1 MAKRSLGIASR
12 FAIVVVVLIPS
23 LGSVAWVGF
32 HGVQSGRNTAN
43 SLYLDHIVNVRNA
56 STLALALQEA
66 DLDGLQL
73 LGSSVPA
80 RRDRIIADLLSRVSP
95 QLDSSLISVDAE
107 SADDPLERP
116 RTAAIDAGWSRFQ
129 QLLASGA
136 FAGTN
141 TTTGEHVTDSQ
152 LVAVLGPASAAAA
165 SIMGTEEQQ
174 ANQAHTQALAVYWSS
189 VRWMLFTVIIALL
202 AGAAVVA
209 WLVRSVL
216 PRTLA
221 YSAFAAEVTQG
232 DYTKRLDPT
241 GNDELSDLGRT
252 LDDLARSRQ
261 AEDLYDRH
269 RFEFTDTLQ
278 AAETE
283 QEAHDL
289 VKRHLERSVRQSRV
303 TVLNRNNSADR
314 LQAVTSVTPGSQL
327 ALGLDA
333 AKPRSCLAVRMARP
347 HDGTYGDEALLS
359 CPVCSQCPG
368 RTTCTP
374 LLVGGQVIGSILAEY
389 EQPLTD
395 LEGRTIREVVIQ
407 AAPVL
412 GNLRNL
418 AIAELRAATDSL
430 TGLPNKRAV
439 EDTAKRM
446 VAQSLRSGL
455 PLTAL
460 MCDLDHFKSINDR
473 FGHIRGD
480 EVLAAVGA
488 VFDDTLRAGDFA
500 GRYGGEE
507 FLVLLPAS
515 DADKGLL
522 VAERI
527 RAGVAALR
535 VATVDQA
542 VTISIGVAV
551 TPDHATDTETLL
563 RAADRALY
571 AAKNGGRDRIEVLS
585 PRPNSPD
592 LSQARQDPSDPV
604 AAGSTNGSSP

>member
-1 MAKRSLGIASR
+1 
-12 FAIVVVVLIPS
+12 
-23 LGSVAWVGF
+23 
-32 HGVQSGRNTAN
+32 
-43 SLYLDHIVNVRNA
+43 
-56 STLALALQEA
+56 
-66 DLDGLQL
+66 
-73 LGSSVPA
+73 
-80 RRDRIIADLLSRVSP
+80 
-95 QLDSSLISVDAE
+95 
-107 SADDPLERP
+107 
-116 RTAAIDAGWSRFQ
+116 
-129 QLLASGA
+129 
-136 FAGTN
+136 
-141 TTTGEHVTDSQ
+141 
-152 LVAVLGPASAAAA
+152 
-165 SIMGTEEQQ
+165 
-174 ANQAHTQALAVYWSS
+174 
-189 VRWMLFTVIIALL
+189 
-202 AGAAVVA
+202 
-209 WLVRSVL
+209 
-216 PRTLA
+216 
-221 YSAFAAEVTQG
+221 
-232 DYTKRLDPT
+232 
-241 GNDELSDLGRT
+241 
-252 LDDLARSRQ
+252 
-261 AEDLYDRH
+261 
-269 RFEFTDTLQ
+269 
-278 AAETE
+278 
-283 QEAHDL
+283 
-289 VKRHLERSVRQSRV
+289 
-303 TVLNRNNSADR
+303 
-314 LQAVTSVTPGSQL
+314 
-327 ALGLDA
+327 
-333 AKPRSCLAVRMARP
+333 
-347 HDGTYGDEALLS
+347 
-359 CPVCSQCPG
+359 
-368 RTTCTP
+368 
-374 LLVGGQVIGSILAEY
+374 VIGSILAEY